1 MFRSISGVLHNSKG
15 VNHVT
20 FRGNEKKPV
29 FRDATD
35 RLKFLNTLQ
44 HVNKRRNGIFHA
56 SRLMTIHYHL
66 LIETPDPAMV

>member
-1 MFRSISGVLHNSKG
+1 MDRQNYLH
-15 VNHVT
+15 
-20 FRGNEKKPV
+20 
-29 FRDATD
+29 
-35 RLKFLNTLQ
+35 TLQ